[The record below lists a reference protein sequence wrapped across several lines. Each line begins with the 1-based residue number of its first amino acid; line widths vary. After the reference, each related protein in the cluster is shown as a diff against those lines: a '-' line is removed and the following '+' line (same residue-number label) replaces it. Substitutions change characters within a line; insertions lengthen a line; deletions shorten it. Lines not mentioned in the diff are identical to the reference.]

1 MDLEMKLGE
10 LKIEVPYAHR
20 NTLGENYTTI
30 EDLFLTIDDLYF
42 KLDRLQEE
50 FDDYKE
56 YVKDNYRELSQAELI
71 GFNEC
76 DFYEER

>member
-1 MDLEMKLGE
+1 MDIEKKLGE
-10 LKIEVPYAHR
+10 LKIEVPYVYR
-20 NTLGENYTTI
+20 DMFGENYTTI
-30 EDLFLTIDDLYF
+30 EDLFEIIDDLYF

-71 GFNEC
+71 GFNER
-76 DFYEER
+76 DFYEDR